1 MKFKAPR
8 NVTAVAVGG
17 HNYVVIRG
25 MIEAPD
31 EHAPRLL
38 DAGFLP
44 MERSPT
50 HQPPAARL
58 PARS

>member
-8 NVTAVAVGG
+8 NVTAVAIGG

-25 MIEAPD
+25 VIEAPD
-31 EHAPRLL
+31 EHATRLI

-44 MERSPT
+44 MERSAKDEPSPT
-50 HQPPAARL
+50 RR
-58 PARS
+58 PARG